1 MKNLKKYIG
10 IMAILVMSLSL
21 SGCSLGFDAS
31 AYVKACLDACTKG
44 EVTEYARI
52 TNTSEEAVKDTYHN
66 MIEADLK
73 VLDSYQISEEKKEAF
88 RTLYQTMYKSLRY
101 EVGEAT
107 KNSDGSFTVP
117 VTTKKMIVFDTIIV
131 DSENYIKDYAKTH
144 RSVSTAEL
152 SEAVLDYM
160 YTQLS
165 DNLKSANYQDSQVIT
180 IQVSKTTNNQYGISE
195 SDLQN
200 LIFSMIDAENIQ

>member
-10 IMAILVMSLSL
+10 IITILVMSLSL
-21 SGCSLGFDAS
+21 FSCSLGFDAS

-52 TNTSEEAVKDTYHN
+52 TNTSEEAAKETYYN
-66 MIEADLK
+66 LIEANLQ
-73 VLDSYQISEEKKEAF
+73 VLDNYQISEEKKEAF
-88 RTLYQTMYKSLRY
+88 RTLYQTMYGSLRY

-107 KNSDGSFTVP
+107 KNADGSFTVP
-117 VTTKKMIVFDTIIV
+117 VTTKKMIVFDTIIA

-144 RSVSTAEL
+144 RSASTTEL
-152 SEAVLDYM
+152 SEAILDYM

-165 DNLKSANYQDSQVIT
+165 DNLKKANYQDSRVIT
-180 IQVSKTTNNQYGISE
+180 IQVSKTDNNRYGIAE

-200 LIFSMIDAENIQ
+200 LLLSMIDTENIE